1 MLNKH
6 MESISCVSTLNRNQ
20 FFRKSGDSTE
30 DLHYQD
36 LKVIEESGLPYQL
49 SDSLKIIDVFPF
61 LSFFL
66 IERERYS

>member
-1 MLNKH
+1 
-6 MESISCVSTLNRNQ
+6 MESISRVSSLNRNQ
-20 FFRKSGDSTE
+20 FFRKSGNSTE

-61 LSFFL
+61 LLFL
-66 IERERYS
+66 PYRA

>member
-1 MLNKH
+1 
-6 MESISCVSTLNRNQ
+6 MESISRVSSLNRNQ

-66 IERERYS
+66 IERERHS